1 MNINLQ
7 KHVPSVS
14 ISTARFWKMSM
25 WDECAI
31 VAIPGVCPLLC
42 IYWIAWV
49 PTYRT
54 SAFISGMLYF
64 IPGVLE
70 TCQPH
75 ILVQTHRRTRT
86 NKYNW
91 LLLEDLQFSEGTC
104 MMIFYWMLSFRKND
118 VRLLDFCSTR
128 LPNKS
133 FTTSNMDDVRLSV
146 PQPALHPVLRS

>member
-75 ILVQTHRRTRT
+75 ILVQTHRGTT
-86 NKYNW
+86 DCYLKIFSLVKEHVWWYFTGCFHSEKMTLDYSIFVQQDFLINH
-91 LLLEDLQFSEGTC
+91 LQLAT
-104 MMIFYWMLSFRKND
+104 W
-118 VRLLDFCSTR
+118 
-128 LPNKS
+128 
-133 FTTSNMDDVRLSV
+133 TTLGY
-146 PQPALHPVLRS
+146 RSHSQHCIQCWDPS